1 MKAQKVTIR
10 GKRWNLEFVRLRKN
24 WGECDPPDK
33 PRKAIRI
40 RSSLKGG
47 DRLNTIIHEVL
58 HAGHWEL
65 KEDVV
70 DKLASDIERILTKLG
85 YELNEKG

>member
-1 MKAQKVTIR
+1 MKVTIR
-10 GKRWNLEFVRLRKN
+10 GKRWNLEFVRMRKN

-33 PRKAIRI
+33 SGKAIRI
-40 RSSLKGG
+40 RSSLTGQ
-47 DRLNTIIHEVL
+47 DRLDTIIHEVL

-70 DKLASDIERILTKLG
+70 EQLASDMARILTKLG
-85 YELNEKG
+85 YDLK

>member
-1 MKAQKVTIR
+1 MKVTIR
-10 GKRWNLEFVRLRKN
+10 GKRWDLQFVRLRKN

-33 PRKAIRI
+33 PGKAIRI
-40 RSSLKGG
+40 RGSLKGR
-47 DRLNTIIHEVL
+47 DRMNTIIHEVL

-70 DKLASDIERILTKLG
+70 EELANDIERILTKLG
-85 YELNEKG
+85 YEKR

>member
-1 MKAQKVTIR
+1 MKVTIR
-10 GKRWNLEFVRLRKN
+10 GKRWNLEFVRLRTN

-33 PRKAIRI
+33 PGKSIRI
-40 RSSLKGG
+40 RSSLTGQ
-47 DRLNTIIHEVL
+47 DRLDTVIHEVL

-70 DKLASDIERILTKLG
+70 EQLASDMARILTKLG
-85 YELNEKG
+85 YDLK